1 MRIDVITLFP
11 PMVEGV
17 LGASMMKRADER
29 ELVRFHVH
37 DLRDQASDRHRTA
50 DDRPFGG
57 GAGMVIKPEIVFSA
71 VEALPLDPGARI
83 IMTCPQGTVFRQR
96 HAEELAAASHLVF
109 LCGHYEGFDERVR
122 EHLVTDVYSIG
133 DYVLTNGE
141 LPALVMIDAIVRL
154 LPGVVGKE
162 QSTREDS
169 FSTGLLDHP
178 HYTRPVSFRGW
189 EVPDILRSGDHA
201 RIQAWRREQA
211 LRRTLALRPDLLEH
225 APLDRRDR
233 QFLASLGWMP
243 PPIA

>member
-96 HAEELAAASHLVF
+96 HAEELAAAPHLVF

-141 LPALVMIDAIVRL
+141 LPALVMIDATVRL

-189 EVPDILRSGDHA
+189 EVPEILRSGDHA

-233 QFLASLGWMP
+233 QLLAALGWTP
-243 PPIA
+243 PPTA